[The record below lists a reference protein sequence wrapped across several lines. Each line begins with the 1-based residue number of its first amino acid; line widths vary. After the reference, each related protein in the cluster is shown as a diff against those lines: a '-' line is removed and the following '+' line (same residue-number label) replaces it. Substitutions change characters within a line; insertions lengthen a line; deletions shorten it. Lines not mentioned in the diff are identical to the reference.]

1 MGSTEKLHGVW
12 QAISVTVSGVAIP
25 ESEVIAIRLTIT
37 GARFTTSRDA
47 ETLFDSTYSV
57 DPEKSPREIQMIGVA
72 GDFDGQA
79 ALGIYRFESEVLEL
93 CYTMPGFGRPTDFA
107 SGHGSGAFLIRLKRV
122 Q

>member
-1 MGSTEKLHGVW
+1 MGATEQLRGIW

-25 ESEVIAIRLTIT
+25 ENEVIAIRLTLT
-37 GARFTTSRDA
+37 EARFTTSRGA

-57 DPEKSPREIQMIGVA
+57 ASDRSPKQIQMIGVA

-79 ALGIYRFESEVLEL
+79 ALGIYRFESDVLEL